1 MNIAFAPKF
10 YWAANWHLNV
20 EWTTTISHLNVQLTK
35 SICIVTISH
44 QKMNQT
50 KLFQRL
56 CIVTISHQKWICN
69 AFAFFATC
77 SEFCCE
83 SVTNKSHFWCENV
96 TNLVPDR
103 YNKKN
108 AKTRCFILQD
118 LVSKHEYLVR
128 IRDLCLL
135 IRTILVQI
143 CISFSH
149 YFATQPLAQIR
160 ISFLHYFLVQIIF
173 FLFAPF

>member
-1 MNIAFAPKF
+1 MNISFAPKF

-44 QKMNQT
+44 RKMNQT

-103 YNKKN
+103 YNKKWFG
-108 AKTRCFILQD
+108 AKTRYFFGRKRDVLYCQNVNIWCEFETFYVSHEFNFYGLSLYVSLNFHNFI
-118 LVSKHEYLVR
+118 
-128 IRDLCLL
+128 
-135 IRTILVQI
+135 
-143 CISFSH
+143 
-149 YFATQPLAQIR
+149 
-160 ISFLHYFLVQIIF
+160 
-173 FLFAPF
+173 